1 MHSNCILTAEQA
13 NLSIRRIAYQIYEDN
28 IAEKRIVIAG
38 VISNGDK
45 VAKSIAKV
53 LRSISDIE
61 VIDCQIQ
68 IDKKN
73 PRKKTEISIDTSL
86 YENQSIVI
94 VDDVLHT
101 GSTLIYA
108 VRHFLQVSLAQ
119 CKVAVLINRNH
130 KKFPLKAD
138 YKGISLSTSMQEH
151 VEIVCK
157 NDSFEGYLT

>member
-1 MHSNCILTAEQA
+1 MYNDCILTAEQA
-13 NLSIRRIAYQIYEDN
+13 ELSIRRIAYQIYEDN
-28 IAEKRIVIAG
+28 INEKKIIISG
-38 VISNGDK
+38 VMLNGNQ

-53 LRSISDIE
+53 LRSISEIE

-73 PRKKTEISIDTSL
+73 PINKIQTSRDASV
-86 YENQSIVI
+86 YENQSVVI

-108 VRHFLQVSLAQ
+108 VRHFLQVPLIQ

-130 KKFPLKAD
+130 KKFPIKAD
-138 YKGISLSTSMQEH
+138 YKGISLSTSMQER

-157 NDSFEGYLT
+157 NNTFEGYLI

>member
-108 VRHFLQVSLAQ
+108 VRHFLQVSISQ

-130 KKFPLKAD
+130 KKFPIKAD
-138 YKGISLSTSMQEH
+138 YKGISLSTSMHEH

-157 NDSFEGYLT
+157 NNSFEGYLS

>member
-1 MHSNCILTAEQA
+1 MYNDCILTAEQA
-13 NLSIRRIAYQIYEDN
+13 KLSIRRIAYQIYEDN
-28 IAEKRIVIAG
+28 TNEKRLVIAG
-38 VISNGDK
+38 VMSNGNQ

-61 VIDCQIQ
+61 VIDCKIH

-73 PRKKTEISIDTSL
+73 PQNKIQTSIDANV
-86 YENQSIVI
+86 YENHSVVI

-101 GSTLIYA
+101 GSTLIYS
-108 VRHFLQVSLAQ
+108 VRHFLQVSLSQ

-130 KKFPLKAD
+130 KKFPIKAD
-138 YKGISLSTSMQEH
+138 YKGLSLSTSMQEH

-157 NDSFEGYLT
+157 NNTFEGYLT

>member
-1 MHSNCILTAEQA
+1 MYNDCILTAEQA
-13 NLSIRRIAYQIYEDN
+13 ELSIRRIAYQILEDN
-28 IAEKRIVIAG
+28 PGEKRIVVAG
-38 VISNGDK
+38 VISNGNQ

-61 VIDCQIQ
+61 VLDCQIQ
-68 IDKKN
+68 M
-73 PRKKTEISIDTSL
+73 SIDESQ
-86 YENQSIVI
+86 YENQSVVI

-108 VRHFLQVSLAQ
+108 VRHFLQVPLTQ

-130 KKFPLKAD
+130 KKFPIKAD
-138 YKGISLSTSMQEH
+138 YKGISLSTSMHEH

-157 NDSFEGYLT
+157 NDTFEGYLT

>member
-1 MHSNCILTAEQA
+1 MYNDCILTAEQA
-13 NLSIRRIAYQIYEDN
+13 ELSIRRIAYQIHEDN
-28 IAEKRIVIAG
+28 TDEKRIVIAG
-38 VISNGDK
+38 VMSNGNQ

-61 VIDCQIQ
+61 VMDCQIQ

-73 PRKKTEISIDTSL
+73 LRNKIQTSIDASV
-86 YENQSIVI
+86 YENHSVVI

-101 GSTLIYA
+101 GSTLVYA

-130 KKFPLKAD
+130 KKFPIKAD
-138 YKGISLSTSMQEH
+138 YKGISLSTSMHEH

-157 NDSFEGYLT
+157 NDTFEGYLT

>member
-1 MHSNCILTAEQA
+1 MYNNCILTSEQA
-13 NLSIRRIAYQIYEDN
+13 ELSIRRIAYQIHEDN
-28 IAEKRIVIAG
+28 TNGKRIVIAG
-38 VISNGDK
+38 VMLNGNQ

-61 VIDCQIQ
+61 VMSCQIQ
-68 IDKKN
+68 IN
-73 PRKKTEISIDTSL
+73 KKTPRNKIETSIDASE
-86 YENQSIVI
+86 YENQSVVI

-130 KKFPLKAD
+130 KKFPIKAD

-157 NDSFEGYLT
+157 NDTFEGYLT

>member
-101 GSTLIYA
+101 
-108 VRHFLQVSLAQ
+108 
-119 CKVAVLINRNH
+119 
-130 KKFPLKAD
+130 
-138 YKGISLSTSMQEH
+138 
-151 VEIVCK
+151 
-157 NDSFEGYLT
+157 

>member
-1 MHSNCILTAEQA
+1 MYNDCILSAEQA
-13 NLSIRRIAYQIYEDN
+13 ELSIRRIAYQIHEDN
-28 IAEKRIVIAG
+28 SNEKKIVVAG
-38 VISNGDK
+38 VMSNGNQ
-45 VAKSIAKV
+45 VARSIAKV
-53 LRSISDIE
+53 LRSISNIE

-73 PRKKTEISIDTSL
+73 PINKIQTSIDSNV
-86 YENQSIVI
+86 YKNQSIVI

-101 GSTLIYA
+101 GTTLIYA

-157 NDSFEGYLT
+157 NDSFVGYLT